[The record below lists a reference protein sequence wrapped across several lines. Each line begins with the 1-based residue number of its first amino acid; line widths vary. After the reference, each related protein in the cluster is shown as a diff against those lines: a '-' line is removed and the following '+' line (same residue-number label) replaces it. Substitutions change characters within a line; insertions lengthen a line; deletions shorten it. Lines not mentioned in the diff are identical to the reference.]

1 MKEKAWQREKVMW
14 READVWHSITRA
26 LHRLWERRQRR
37 RAYVRY
43 MRSAQWQM
51 VRAEVMR
58 RACGQCELCGAPAVS
73 VHHKIYRADL
83 FDTRAY
89 DCEALCA
96 ACHRR
101 AHRRKK

>member
-1 MKEKAWQREKVMW
+1 MNIKTRQREAEIV
-14 READVWHSITRA
+14 HGITRA
-26 LHRLWERRQRR
+26 LYQLWVQQQRR
-37 RAYVRY
+37 RAYARY
-43 MRSAQWQM
+43 MHSAEWQI

-58 RACGQCELCGAPAVS
+58 RARGQCELCGAPAVS

-101 AHRRKK
+101 AHRREK